1 MGKVEK
7 VYTRK
12 TGKLVG
18 IVKRFCYDGRGYA
31 TVVTASGHI
40 QDTKVECRY
49 ITREI
54 DRETEVVCRGVYEIL
69 DDIKRINQD
78 IDKQLATLEELAI

>member
-1 MGKVEK
+1 MWLYNIFLLLLSTLNERQNLMGKVEK

-12 TGKLVG
+12 TGQLVG

-40 QDTKVECRY
+40 RDMLIRNLVF
-49 ITREI
+49 
-54 DRETEVVCRGVYEIL
+54 
-69 DDIKRINQD
+69 IKPH
-78 IDKQLATLEELAI
+78 KMV